1 MLEWMTEIMNALGYA
16 GIVFLM
22 FLENVFPPI
31 PSEIIMPLAGF
42 TATQGRLSFVG
53 VVIAG
58 MVGSVLGALPLYY
71 LGARVGEHRLVAWA
85 DRHGRWLTVS
95 GEDVKRASAWF
106 NRHGGKAV
114 FFGRLVPG
122 IRSLISIP
130 AGISEMNLPLFLLY
144 SAIGTG
150 LWAAFLAYLG
160 YLLGKNYEQVDAY
173 LGPVSYI
180 VLGALA
186 AAFAVWSARVCLH
199 PTTKPA
205 TRAVAYKV
213 FRAALAMSSLS
224 GTVSVL
230 LRLHE
235 SGFL

>member
-1 MLEWMTEIMNALGYA
+1 MLEWITETMNSLGYV
-16 GIVFLM
+16 GIVLLM

-58 MVGSVLGALPLYY
+58 MLGSVLGALPLYY
-71 LGARVGEHRLVAWA
+71 LGARVGEERLVGWA

-95 GEDVKRASAWF
+95 GQDITRAVAWF

-114 FFGRLVPG
+114 FFARLVPG
-122 IRSLISIP
+122 VRSLISIP
-130 AGISEMNLPLFLLY
+130 AGIGRMKLPLFLLY
-144 SAIGTG
+144 SAMGTR

-160 YLLGKNYEQVDAY
+160 HLLGENYEQVDAY
-173 LGPVSYI
+173 LGPVSYV

-186 AAFAVWSARVCLH
+186 VAFVVWVVQRRR
-199 PTTKPA
+199 
-205 TRAVAYKV
+205 TRGETE
-213 FRAALAMSSLS
+213 RN
-224 GTVSVL
+224 T
-230 LRLHE
+230 
-235 SGFL
+235 